1 MEKLQRFGGAMMPP
15 VMLMPFAGIVIG
27 LASIFTNADIMGP
40 LASDTTLWYRI
51 WSMLYDGGYAIFNQL
66 PLLFAISLP
75 LGLANKASGKAAME
89 SFVIFIT
96 FNYFIQSLL
105 TFFGADIFGVD
116 FSQEVGGA
124 SGLTM
129 IANIK
134 TLDTSVIGA
143 IAIGAIVAWIHNRFY
158 EKQLPDYL
166 KAFQSSALVV
176 IIGFVLMIPAA
187 LLTCL
192 VWPKVQLGILG
203 LQDFLANAGSL
214 GVFLFT
220 FLERITIPT
229 GLHHFLWV
237 PFDLGPA
244 AIADGNWTH
253 WLAHLNE
260 FAAST
265 TPLKELFPTGGF
277 ALYGNCAV
285 WGAPAIAFA
294 FYKTARPENRKKVAA
309 MLVSAVIPAVLC
321 GITEPLEFMFLFISP
336 ALFAVSAL
344 LAAALSTTLYIFGVV
359 GYQGAGLIDYVTV
372 NWVPMFPNHS
382 GEVITHIVIGLIF
395 MVIYFVVFYAFIK
408 RFNVPTPGREEA
420 LPGADGDASGQMAAN
435 AGTAAHAT
443 SSNYAEQ
450 AAGFFE
456 ALGGAENIESVTNCM
471 TRLRV
476 KVKDPNAVESDEAF
490 RAFNAK
496 GVVRNGQAIQV
507 IIGFDVENVKQ
518 EFEKL
523 L

>member
-1 MEKLQRFGGAMMPP
+1 MMEKLQRFGGAMMPP
-15 VMLMPFAGIVIG
+15 VMLMPFAGIMIG
-27 LASIFTNADIMGP
+27 LASVFMNVDIMGP
-40 LASDTTLWYRI
+40 IASDTTMWYKI

-75 LGLANKASGKAAME
+75 FGLTSKAPGKAAME
-89 SFVIFIT
+89 GFVIFIT

-105 TFFGADIFGVD
+105 ASFGMDAFGVD
-116 FSQEVGGA
+116 FSQETGGT

-143 IAIGAIVAWIHNRFY
+143 IAIGGVTAWIHNNFY
-158 EKQLPDYL
+158 DRQLPDYL
-166 KAFQSSALVV
+166 KSFQSAALVV
-176 IIGFVLMIPAA
+176 IIGFALMIPAA
-187 LLTCL
+187 VLTCF
-192 VWPKVQLGILG
+192 VWPKVQLAILN
-203 LQDFLANAGSL
+203 LQGFLAGAGSF

-253 WLAHLNE
+253 WLANINE
-260 FAAST
+260 YAAST
-265 TPLKELFPTGGF
+265 EPLKTLFPTGGF

-294 FYKTARPENRKKVAA
+294 FYKTACPENRKRVAA
-309 MLVSAVIPAVLC
+309 MLISAVIPAVLC

-336 ALFAVSAL
+336 ALFAVSAV
-344 LAAALSTTLYIFGVV
+344 LAAALSTTLYVLGVV

-372 NWVPMFPNHS
+372 NWVPMFANHS
-382 GEVITHIVIGLIF
+382 GEVITHVVVGLVF
-395 MVIYFVVFYAFIK
+395 MVVYFVVFSLFIK
-408 RFNVPTPGREEA
+408 KFNVPTPGRESE
-420 LPGADGDASGQMAAN
+420 LPGSDAPVTEKGSTNG
-435 AGTAAHAT
+435 
-443 SSNYAEQ
+443 SYAEQ
-450 AAGFFE
+450 AAGYLE
-456 ALGGAENIESVTNCM
+456 GLGGAENIESVTNCM

-476 KVKDPNAVESDEAF
+476 KVKDETKVENDAAF
-490 RAFNAK
+490 MAFKAR
-496 GVVRNGQAIQV
+496 GVVRNDQAIQV

>member
-1 MEKLQRFGGAMMPP
+1 MVHAVRWRLRDLQPAAAPLCHLLAARPYQQGLRQGG
-15 VMLMPFAGIVIG
+15 
-27 LASIFTNADIMGP
+27 D
-40 LASDTTLWYRI
+40 
-51 WSMLYDGGYAIFNQL
+51 
-66 PLLFAISLP
+66 
-75 LGLANKASGKAAME
+75 E

-105 TFFGADIFGVD
+105 TSFGADVFGVD
-116 FSQEVGGA
+116 FTQEVGGT

-129 IANIK
+129 VANIK

-143 IAIGAIVAWIHNRFY
+143 IAIGAISAWIHNHFY
-158 EKQLPDYL
+158 EKQLPDFL

-203 LQDFLANAGSL
+203 LQGFLASAGSL
-214 GVFLFT
+214 ACSLY
-220 FLERITIPT
+220 LPRA
-229 GLHHFLWV
+229 HHHPHRPASLPV
-237 PFDLGPA
+237 GALRLGPR
-244 AIADGNWTH
+244 GYCRRQLTH
-253 WLAHLNE
+253 WLAHINE
-260 FAAST
+260 YAAST
-265 TPLKELFPTGGF
+265 EPLKTLFPTGGF

-285 WGAPAIAFA
+285 WGGPAIAFA

-309 MLVSAVIPAVLC
+309 MLISAVIPAVLC

-359 GYQGAGLIDYVTV
+359 GYQGAGLIDYVTI
-372 NWVPMFPNHS
+372 NWVPMFPNHPT
-382 GEVITHIVIGLIF
+382 EVITHIIIGLVF

-408 RFNVPTPGREEA
+408 RFNVPTPGREVE
-420 LPGADGDASGQMAAN
+420 LPGADAPASATA
-435 AGTAAHAT
+435 TAAAG
-443 SSNYAEQ
+443 SNYAEQ
-450 AAGFFE
+450 AAGYLE
-456 ALGGAENIESVTNCM
+456 ALGGAGNIESVTNCM

-476 KVKDPNAVESDEAF
+476 KVHDEGKVEGDDAF
-490 RAFNAK
+490 RAFNAR
-496 GVVRNGQAIQV
+496 GVVRNGKAIQV

>member
-15 VMLMPFAGIVIG
+15 VMLMPFAGIMIG
-27 LASIFTNADIMGP
+27 LASVFMNADIMGP
-40 LASDTTLWYRI
+40 LASDTTIWYKV

-75 LGLANKASGKAAME
+75 FGLTNKAPGKAAME

-105 TFFGADIFGVD
+105 GSFGSSLFGVD
-116 FSQEVGGA
+116 FSQEVGGT

-143 IAIGAIVAWIHNRFY
+143 ILVGGISAWIHNRFY
-158 EKQLPDYL
+158 DKQLPDYL
-166 KAFQSSALVV
+166 KSFQSAALVV
-176 IIGFVLMIPAA
+176 IIGFVLMIPLAIV
-187 LLTCL
+187 TCF
-192 VWPKVQLGILG
+192 VWPKVQLAILG
-203 LQDFLANAGSL
+203 LQGFLANAGSL

-244 AIADGNWTH
+244 AVADGNWTH
-253 WLAHLNE
+253 WLANINE

-265 TPLKELFPTGGF
+265 MPLKDLFPTGGF

-294 FYKTARPENRKKVAA
+294 FYKTARPENRRKVAA
-309 MLVSAVIPAVLC
+309 MLISAVIPAVLC

-344 LAAALSTTLYIFGVV
+344 LAAALSTTLYTFGVV
-359 GYQGAGLIDYVTV
+359 GYQGAGLIDYITI
-372 NWVPMFPNHS
+372 NWVPMFPNHPT
-382 GEVITHIVIGLIF
+382 EVITHIAIGLVF
-395 MVIYFVVFYAFIK
+395 TMIYFAVFYTFIK
-408 RFNVPTPGREEA
+408 HFNVPTPGRELAAATEDE
-420 LPGADGDASGQMAAN
+420 PASNAA
-435 AGTAAHAT
+435 AP
-443 SSNYAEQ
+443 SNSDYAEA
-450 AAGFFE
+450 AAGFLD
-456 ALGGAENIESVTNCM
+456 ALGGASNIKSVTNCM

-476 KVKDPNAVESDEAF
+476 QVNDAEKVEDDPAF
-490 RAFNAK
+490 LAFNAR
-496 GVVRNGQAIQV
+496 GVVRNGQSIQV

>member
-15 VMLMPFAGIVIG
+15 VMLMPFAGIMIG
-27 LASIFTNADIMGP
+27 LATIFMSQDIMGP
-40 LASDTTLWYRI
+40 LASDTTLWYKI

-75 LGLANKASGKAAME
+75 LGLTNKASGKAAME

-105 TFFGADIFGVD
+105 TSFGVDVFGVD
-116 FSQEVGGA
+116 FTQEVGGT

-129 IANIK
+129 VANIK

-143 IAIGAIVAWIHNRFY
+143 IAIGAISAWIHNHFY
-158 EKQLPDYL
+158 EKQLPDFL

-192 VWPKVQLGILG
+192 IWPKVQLGILS
-203 LQDFLANAGSL
+203 LQDFLASAGSL
-214 GVFLFT
+214 GVFLYT

-253 WLAHLNE
+253 WLAHINE
-260 FAAST
+260 YAAST
-265 TPLKELFPTGGF
+265 EPLKTLFPTGGF

-309 MLVSAVIPAVLC
+309 MLISAVIPAVLC

-359 GYQGAGLIDYVTV
+359 GYQGAGLIDYITI
-372 NWVPMFPNHS
+372 NWVPMFPNHPT
-382 GEVITHIVIGLIF
+382 EVITHIVIGLIF

-408 RFNVPTPGREEA
+408 HFNVPTPGREVE
-420 LPGADGDASGQMAAN
+420 LPGADAPSASIAAPS
-435 AGTAAHAT
+435 AG
-443 SSNYAEQ
+443 SNYAEQ
-450 AAGFFE
+450 AAGFLE
-456 ALGGAENIESVTNCM
+456 ALGGAANIESVTNCM

-476 KVKDPNAVESDEAF
+476 KVHDEAKVEGDDAF
-490 RAFNAK
+490 RAFNAR